1 MHEQVKR
8 AREFAEKK
16 HAGQEY
22 GKLPVNMIVHLDAVY
37 HVLLEF
43 GETDIDLLTA
53 AYLHDVLEDTVTYK
67 QELAA
72 LFNEEVANLV
82 EAVTDEKGKNRAER
96 KAKTYGKIA
105 QHWKC
110 IRLKLAD
117 RIANTRYSKAERA
130 PTLIMYL
137 REYPTFREKLF
148 TSDHNQDMWASLDAL
163 MKSIVPRTF
172 KFLRTQ
178 DVSGVS
184 GTGVVA
190 EGVVF
195 TNGKC
200 AVTWYGKLAS
210 VTVYNS
216 FEECAAIH
224 GHGGG
229 TRFEFD
235 NEL

>member
-1 MHEQVKR
+1 MHELVAK

-16 HAGQEY
+16 HAGQNY
-22 GKLPVNMIVHLDAVY
+22 GSLKVNMIVHLDAVY

-43 GETDIDLLTA
+43 GETDIFLLAA
-53 AYLHDVLEDTVTYK
+53 AYLHDVMEDTVTYK
-67 QELAA
+67 QELIT
-72 LFNEEVANLV
+72 LFGEEVANLV
-82 EAVTDEKGKNRAER
+82 ESVTDEPGKNRAER

-117 RIANTRYSKAERA
+117 RIANTRYSKAEKS

-137 REYPTFREKLF
+137 REYPTFREKLI
-148 TSDHNQDMWASLDAL
+148 TTEHNMDMWNALDIL
-163 MKSIVPRTF
+163 MKSITPRTF
-172 KFLRTQ
+172 KLTRVQ

-200 AVTWYGKLAS
+200 AVTWYGKIAS
-210 VTVYNS
+210 VTVYNT
-216 FEECAAIH
+216 FEECTTIH
-224 GHGGG
+224 GHEGR
-229 TRFEFD
+229 TKFEFD
-235 NEL
+235 NE